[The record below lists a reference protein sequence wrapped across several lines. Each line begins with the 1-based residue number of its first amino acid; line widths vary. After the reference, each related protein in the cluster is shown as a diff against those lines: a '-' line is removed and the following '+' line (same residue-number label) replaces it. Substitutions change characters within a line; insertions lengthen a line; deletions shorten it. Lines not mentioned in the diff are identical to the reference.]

1 MKTILLPFHDEEA
14 GRTALDV
21 GTLVAQRFGSYLEGL
36 LVQET
41 LQLSFGRGMTVPADY
56 LSEMTR
62 QWRDFADAARE
73 RFRSITRDKGMAH
86 GELETEV
93 QGPIAGW
100 REMEGREAQVVG
112 EYGRLFDLIIVGR
125 TSGEPSSRWQEIC
138 EAALFETGRPVLLA
152 GPWSPAALGDNVVV
166 AWNGST
172 ETART
177 VALAMPLLA
186 AATRVLV
193 MSVDV
198 GMMPGPSGRDMAQH
212 LGRNGIAA
220 EAVTV
225 TAGSRTVGET
235 IIRES
240 EEAAADLLVKG
251 AYTRSRLRQ
260 VIFGGATEHV
270 IRHSTI
276 PVLLAH

>member
-14 GRTALDV
+14 GRTALDAA
-21 GTLVAQRFGSYLEGL
+21 TLVAQRFGSYLEGL